1 MLLPSTPISL
11 LGITRLIKVII
22 NTGSINTITTQSNS
36 DITCNIICNR
46 INVTTFRL
54 TFLANYTLN
63 FDNAYADC
71 LNVTLINFKANADC
85 IQYAFNITQITLNI
99 SKTSYSIYIAN
110 SNTRI
115 CTQSNLSA
123 YSNSFD
129 ITITQGILNIS
140 GAANLI
146 HFAISITQAR
156 LYQSSIINSKA
167 FSNTITI
174 QFSIGF
180 NDTVARL
187 YTDYESLCAGTYS
200 ITIYCGYSLDFII
213 GYFKTFSN
221 AIFNFDSYGISIDFS
236 DDNSKTSVSS
246 IAWFIL
252 MILLLQILKH
262 FLLLLQLLI
271 LRLLVTVFIA

>member
-1 MLLPSTPISL
+1 M
-11 LGITRLIKVII
+11 
-22 NTGSINTITTQSNS
+22 
-36 DITCNIICNR
+36 NII
-46 INVTTFRL
+46 
-54 TFLANYTLN
+54 
-63 FDNAYADC
+63 
-71 LNVTLINFKANADC
+71 
-85 IQYAFNITQITLNI
+85 
-99 SKTSYSIYIAN
+99 
-110 SNTRI
+110 
-115 CTQSNLSA
+115 
-123 YSNSFD
+123 
-129 ITITQGILNIS
+129 

-146 HFAISITQAR
+146 HFATFIIQVC

-180 NDTVARL
+180 NDTVVRL
-187 YTDYESLCAGTYS
+187 YTDCESLCAGTYS

-213 GYFKTFSN
+213 GYFKAFSN
-221 AIFNFDSYGISIDFS
+221 AIFNFDSYGVSIDFS

-271 LRLLVTVFIA
+271 LRLLVTLLLDFIPIVRVYLWEPPYTTAPPCNAWGNAPVDDS